1 MIVNEYPNDE
11 DSTLVSLWTYLETS
25 GNQKLYNQVNLYIDK
40 LIEHGLEMNKLF
52 KRESFKRLEDDL
64 YELRPSNMRILF
76 TVDKTNIAWLMT
88 WFKKE
93 SQETPAHEKDK
104 ARKIKDK
111 IIK

>member
-11 DSTLVSLWTYLETS
+11 NSMLVSLWSYLKTS
-25 GNQKLYNQVNLYIDK
+25 GSQKLYNQVNLYIDK
-40 LIEHGLEMNKLF
+40 LEEHGLEMNKLF

-64 YELRPSNMRILF
+64 YELRPNNIRILF
-76 TVDKTNIAWLMT
+76 TIDKNNTAWLLT

-93 SQETPAHEKDK
+93 SQETPTNEKDK

-111 IIK
+111 IIR